1 MIGNVFTYS
10 AKIVHDSWSQKFR
23 GQLVDNYEMPKF
35 VNNYIT
41 ISYSIHLI
49 SVSANDHT
57 TYLDIPG
64 MTGISGPAESKN
76 PSVFCSVSGI
86 LM

>member
-49 SVSANDHT
+49 SVSEN
-57 TYLDIPG
+57 
-64 MTGISGPAESKN
+64 N
-76 PSVFCSVSGI
+76 
-86 LM
+86 